1 MTPKDPQT
9 QVRQLA
15 TERWQALLAK
25 KWDVAYQ
32 YTTPGFRKVRTLDE
46 YRVRVSS
53 VPVRWESA
61 EVLRADCEAERCVV
75 RIKLNTRPLLPPF
88 NKTPIESG
96 IDEIWVQQD
105 GRWWIH
111 ERL

>member
-61 EVLRADCEAERCVV
+61 EVLRADCETERCVV